1 MFKDLYFDFEV
12 IISIIIVIISIII
25 FIISLFCLCKYKNNI
40 FLTIRSIALLYIS
53 NISIIIQIIIICCFQ
68 VLNRQSDIKNN
79 NKKKIIN
86 LYFIFHFITFFSI
99 AFKYCRLILVTKIN
113 EDLTDRFYLNNLQIK
128 NLYYGYLYNRIIIFI
143 LIILGIIYY
152 PIKDKTYISPFL
164 FVLKYESNDIKNYK
178 WSILFF
184 IENIIIITLW
194 FKINFSEIK
203 IELRIQR
210 EIFFYLI
217 INLLYNI
224 SLLLVYIIFSE
235 KKDLDF
241 MNIILI
247 YLILIYFNQILFPI
261 FYAINKTII
270 IYGPVKSI
278 AKELY
283 LFLTDRKCCDYF
295 MSYLNNQQERKK
307 NNYFLSLYINIL
319 DYRLRCIIND
329 DFNRVKNK
337 GEYIIKNFL
346 ENSNNEKNDFIDQ
359 YFLSKLRTNCINF
372 LERNIRKMNM
382 FDEILITCY
391 NYLNYQ
397 FSNFK
402 SSNEYLNLISEINYQ
417 TYLRCKFIQCGLMV
431 KESMK
436 K

>member
-1 MFKDLYFDFEV
+1 MFKDLHFWFAF
-12 IISIIIVIISIII
+12 ISIVI
-25 FIISLFCLCKYKNNI
+25 FIISLYCLRKNKKNI
-40 FLTIRSIALLYIS
+40 FLTIRSIALFYIS
-53 NISIIIQIIIICCFQ
+53 NFSIIIQIIIICCFQ
-68 VLNRQSDIKNN
+68 FLNHQFNIENNDKNI
-79 NKKKIIN
+79 IIN

-164 FVLKYESNDIKNYK
+164 FVLKYQSDDIKNFK

-203 IELRIQR
+203 IELKIQS

-217 INLLYNI
+217 INLLYNF
-224 SLLLVYIIFSE
+224 SLLLVYISE
-235 KKDLDF
+235 KKNFDFMNIIDFDF

-247 YLILIYFNQILFPI
+247 YLILIYINQILFPI
-261 FYAINKTII
+261 FYAILNKTII

-329 DFNRVKNK
+329 DLNGVKNK
-337 GEYIIKNFL
+337 GKYIIKNFL
-346 ENSNNEKNDFIDQ
+346 EYSNNEENDFIDQ
-359 YFLSKLRTNCINF
+359 YFLSKLRTTCISF
-372 LERNIRKMNM
+372 LERNICKINM

-402 SSNEYLNLISEINYQ
+402 SSNEYINLISAINYQ

-431 KESMK
+431 KE
-436 K
+436 

>member
-1 MFKDLYFDFEV
+1 MFKDLHFWFAF
-12 IISIIIVIISIII
+12 ISIVI
-25 FIISLFCLCKYKNNI
+25 FIISLYYLRKNKKNI
-40 FLTIRSIALLYIS
+40 FLTIRSIALFYIS
-53 NISIIIQIIIICCFQ
+53 NFSIIIQIIIICCFQ
-68 VLNRQSDIKNN
+68 FLNHQFNIENNYKNI
-79 NKKKIIN
+79 IIN

-164 FVLKYESNDIKNYK
+164 FILKYQSDDIKNFK

-203 IELRIQR
+203 IELKIQS

-217 INLLYNI
+217 INLLYNF
-224 SLLLVYIIFSE
+224 SLLLVYISE
-235 KKDLDF
+235 KKNFDFMNIIDFDF

-247 YLILIYFNQILFPI
+247 YLILIYINQILFPI
-261 FYAINKTII
+261 FYAILNKTII

-329 DFNRVKNK
+329 DLNGVKNK
-337 GEYIIKNFL
+337 GKYIIKNFL
-346 ENSNNEKNDFIDQ
+346 EYSNNEENDFIDQ
-359 YFLSKLRTNCINF
+359 YFLSKLRTTCISF
-372 LERNIRKMNM
+372 LERNICKINM

-402 SSNEYLNLISEINYQ
+402 SSNEYINLISAINYQ

-431 KESMK
+431 KE
-436 K
+436 

>member
-1 MFKDLYFDFEV
+1 MFKDLHFWFAF
-12 IISIIIVIISIII
+12 ISIVI
-25 FIISLFCLCKYKNNI
+25 FIISLYCLRKNKKNI
-40 FLTIRSIALLYIS
+40 FLTIRSIALFYIS
-53 NISIIIQIIIICCFQ
+53 NFSIIIQIIIICCFQ
-68 VLNRQSDIKNN
+68 FLNHQFNIENNYKNI
-79 NKKKIIN
+79 IIN

-128 NLYYGYLYNRIIIFI
+128 NLYYGYLYNRIIIII
-143 LIILGIIYY
+143 LLILGIIYY
-152 PIKDKTYISPFL
+152 LIKDETYISPFL
-164 FVLKYESNDIKNYK
+164 YVLIYHSNDFKNFK

-203 IELRIQR
+203 IELKIQS

-217 INLLYNI
+217 INLLYNF
-224 SLLLVYIIFSE
+224 SLLLVYISE
-235 KKDLDF
+235 TKNFDFMNIIDFDF

-247 YLILIYFNQILFPI
+247 YLILIYINQILFPI
-261 FYAINKTII
+261 FYAILNKTII

-329 DFNRVKNK
+329 DLNGVKNK
-337 GEYIIKNFL
+337 GKYIIKNFL
-346 ENSNNEKNDFIDQ
+346 EYSNNEENDFIDQ
-359 YFLSKLRTNCINF
+359 YFLSKLRTTCISF
-372 LERNIRKMNM
+372 LERNICKINM

-402 SSNEYLNLISEINYQ
+402 SSNEYINLISAINYQ

-431 KESMK
+431 KE
-436 K
+436 

>member
-1 MFKDLYFDFEV
+1 MFKGFHFYFAVF
-12 IISIIIVIISIII
+12 SIVI
-25 FIISLFCLCKYKNNI
+25 FIISLLCLCKNKKNI

-53 NISIIIQIIIICCFQ
+53 NFSIIIQIIIICCFL
-68 VLNRQSDIKNN
+68 VLNNQYDIKNSDKN
-79 NKKKIIN
+79 IIIN

-128 NLYYGYLYNRIIIFI
+128 NLYYGYLYNRIIIII
-143 LIILGIIYY
+143 LLILGIIYY
-152 PIKDKTYISPFL
+152 LIKDETYISPFL
-164 FVLKYESNDIKNYK
+164 YVLIYHSNDFKNFK

-194 FKINFSEIK
+194 FKIYFSEIK
-203 IELRIQR
+203 IELKIQS

-217 INLLYNI
+217 INLLYNF
-224 SLLLVYIIFSE
+224 SLLLVYILE
-235 KKDLDF
+235 KKDF
-241 MNIILI
+241 VYMNIILI
-247 YLILIYFNQILFPI
+247 YLILIYINQILFPI
-261 FYAINKTII
+261 FYAILNKRII

-319 DYRLRCIIND
+319 DYRLRCVIND

-346 ENSNNEKNDFIDQ
+346 EHSNNEENDFIDQ
-359 YFLSKLRTNCINF
+359 YFLSKLSTTCISF
-372 LERNIRKMNM
+372 LERNICKMNM

-402 SSNEYLNLISEINYQ
+402 SSNEYINLISEINYQ

-431 KESMK
+431 KE
-436 K
+436 